1 MRRMSVSKQMGN
13 GAWNRGERAGSAG
26 CEAAG
31 PGAGPFRARVE
42 LLAGRALPAPARVAA
57 PPATNENVRKSMRG
71 NKRADTRPELA
82 VRARLRAA
90 GLSGY
95 RLQWKV
101 PGHPD
106 VAWPGKKVALFVNG
120 CFWHRCPHCNL
131 SLPKSNVEYWVVKFA
146 RNVERDE
153 QSRAALEALGWKV
166 HVVWECQLKKKA
178 IDATMAELLPVLA
191 EELDKELVSGA
202 PTDPA

>member
-1 MRRMSVSKQMGN
+1 MSVSKQMGN
-13 GAWNRGERAGSAG
+13 GVRNWGERAGSVD
-26 CEAAG
+26 CKAAG
-31 PGAGPFRARVE
+31 PGVGPFQARVE
-42 LLAGRALPAPARVAA
+42 LLAGRALPAPARMAA

-71 NKRADTRPELA
+71 NRRADTRPEL
-82 VRARLRAA
+82 VMRARLRAA
-90 GLSGY
+90 GLAGY

-166 HVVWECQLKKKA
+166 HVVWECQLKKKT
-178 IDATMAELLPVLA
+178 IDATMAELLPALA

-202 PTDPA
+202 LTDPA

>member
-1 MRRMSVSKQMGN
+1 MSVSKQMGN
-13 GAWNRGERAGSAG
+13 GVRNRGERAGSAG

-31 PGAGPFRARVE
+31 PDVGPFRARVE
-42 LLAGRALPAPARVAA
+42 LLAGRALPAPARMAA

-71 NKRADTRPELA
+71 NKRADTRPELV

-166 HVVWECQLKKKA
+166 HVVWECQLKKKT
-178 IDATMAELLPVLA
+178 IDATMAKLLPALA
-191 EELDKELVSGA
+191 EELGKELAAGSDGR
-202 PTDPA
+202 PG

>member
-1 MRRMSVSKQMGN
+1 MSVSKQMGN
-13 GAWNRGERAGSAG
+13 EVRNRGERAGSAG

-31 PGAGPFRARVE
+31 PGVGPFRARVE

-71 NKRADTRPELA
+71 NKRADTRPELV

-166 HVVWECQLKKKA
+166 HVVWECQLTKKT
-178 IDATMAELLPVLA
+178 IDATMAKLLPALA
-191 EELDKELVSGA
+191 EELGKELAAGSDGR
-202 PTDPA
+202 PG

>member
-1 MRRMSVSKQMGN
+1 M
-13 GAWNRGERAGSAG
+13 
-26 CEAAG
+26 
-31 PGAGPFRARVE
+31 E

-71 NKRADTRPELA
+71 NKRADTRPELV

-191 EELDKELVSGA
+191 EELGKKLVSGWS
-202 PTDPA
+202 PW

>member
-13 GAWNRGERAGSAG
+13 GVRNRGERAGSAG

-31 PGAGPFRARVE
+31 PGVGPFQARM
-42 LLAGRALPAPARVAA
+42 AA

-71 NKRADTRPELA
+71 NKRADTRPEL
-82 VRARLRAA
+82 VMRARLRAA

-166 HVVWECQLKKKA
+166 HVVWECQLKKKT
-178 IDATMAELLPVLA
+178 IDATMAKLLPALA

-202 PTDPA
+202 LTDPA

>member
-1 MRRMSVSKQMGN
+1 MSVSKQMGN
-13 GAWNRGERAGSAG
+13 GAWNRGERAGSAS

-71 NKRADTRPELA
+71 NKRADTRPELV

-202 PTDPA
+202 LTDPA

>member
-1 MRRMSVSKQMGN
+1 MSVSKQMGN
-13 GAWNRGERAGSAG
+13 GAQNRGERAGAVG
-26 CEAAG
+26 CEAVR
-31 PGAGPFRARVE
+31 PGVGPFQARVE
-42 LLAGRALPAPARVAA
+42 LLADRALPAPARTA

-71 NKRADTRPELA
+71 NKRADTRPELV

-166 HVVWECQLKKKA
+166 HVVWECQLKKKT

-191 EELDKELVSGA
+191 AELGKQLRPDALTI
-202 PTDPA
+202 PT

>member
-1 MRRMSVSKQMGN
+1 MSVSKQMGN
-13 GAWNRGERAGSAG
+13 GVRNRGERAGSAG

-31 PGAGPFRARVE
+31 PGVGPFRARVE

-71 NKRADTRPELA
+71 NKRADTRPELV

-166 HVVWECQLKKKA
+166 HVVWECQLKKKT
-178 IDATMAELLPVLA
+178 IDATMAKLLPALA
-191 EELDKELVSGA
+191 EELGKELAAGSDGR
-202 PTDPA
+202 PG

>member
-1 MRRMSVSKQMGN
+1 M
-13 GAWNRGERAGSAG
+13 
-26 CEAAG
+26 
-31 PGAGPFRARVE
+31 E
-42 LLAGRALPAPARVAA
+42 LLAGRALPAPARMAA

-71 NKRADTRPELA
+71 NKRADTRPELV

-166 HVVWECQLKKKA
+166 HVVWECQLKKKT
-178 IDATMAELLPVLA
+178 IDATMAKLLPALA
-191 EELDKELVSGA
+191 EELGKELAACSDSRPG
-202 PTDPA
+202 

>member
-1 MRRMSVSKQMGN
+1 MGT
-13 GAWNRGERAGSAG
+13 GGERAGSAG

-31 PGAGPFRARVE
+31 PGVGPFRARVE
-42 LLAGRALPAPARVAA
+42 LLAGRALPAPVRVAA

-71 NKRADTRPELA
+71 NKRADTRPELV

-106 VAWPGKKVALFVNG
+106 VAWPGKKVALFGSYGWGDGQWMRDWCERVKEDG
-120 CFWHRCPHCNL
+120 AQLFSDEGLICNET
-131 SLPKSNVEYWVVKFA
+131 PDDDA
-146 RNVERDE
+146 
-153 QSRAALEALGWKV
+153 QAACRKLG
-166 HVVWECQLKKKA
+166 A
-178 IDATMAELLPVLA
+178 DLA
-191 EELDKELVSGA
+191 NW
-202 PTDPA
+202 

>member
-1 MRRMSVSKQMGN
+1 MSVSKQMGN

-42 LLAGRALPAPARVAA
+42 LLAGRALPAPARV
-57 PPATNENVRKSMRG
+57 
-71 NKRADTRPELA
+71 
-82 VRARLRAA
+82 A

-202 PTDPA
+202 LTDPA

>member
-71 NKRADTRPELA
+71 NKRADTRPELV

-90 GLSGY
+90 GL
-95 RLQWKV
+95 
-101 PGHPD
+101 
-106 VAWPGKKVALFVNG
+106 
-120 CFWHRCPHCNL
+120 
-131 SLPKSNVEYWVVKFA
+131 
-146 RNVERDE
+146 
-153 QSRAALEALGWKV
+153 RAAGKYAGRHPLFQHSLETV
-166 HVVWECQLKKKA
+166 PE
-178 IDATMAELLPVLA
+178 IAEKRREVA
-191 EELDKELVSGA
+191 A
-202 PTDPA
+202 

>member
-1 MRRMSVSKQMGN
+1 MSVSKQMGN

-26 CEAAG
+26 C
-31 PGAGPFRARVE
+31 
-42 LLAGRALPAPARVAA
+42 VAA

>member
-1 MRRMSVSKQMGN
+1 MSVSKQMGN
-13 GAWNRGERAGSAG
+13 EVRNRGERAGSAG

-71 NKRADTRPELA
+71 NKRADTRPELV

-166 HVVWECQLKKKA
+166 HVVWECQLKKKT
-178 IDATMAELLPVLA
+178 IDATMAKLLPALA
-191 EELDKELVSGA
+191 EELGKELAAGSDGR
-202 PTDPA
+202 PG